1 MSTNYDSA
9 AIEILSGLDPVRKRP
24 GMYTDTTCP
33 NHLAQEVIDNSVDE
47 ALAGHAK
54 QVNVTLFK
62 DGSLQVEDD
71 GRGMPVDKHPEQKK
85 PGVEVILTTL
95 HAGGKFSN
103 QMYQFSGGLHGV
115 GVSVVNALSARLE
128 VWVRRTGKEYNMSFA
143 NGDTASKLEVVG
155 SVGKRNTGTTL
166 RFWPDKKY
174 FDTAK
179 FSEAKLLHLLRA
191 KAVLCSGLHIR
202 FNSEVS
208 GEEHEWCYE
217 DGIRDYL
224 VQGLEPFEVIPET
237 PMFSSFEGNQEAAEW
252 AIAWVRDGQDWIT
265 EMVKPF
271 QEPTIQMVAGPVAL
285 TGKRLFQRWQ
295 KMEFATLQAIG
306 AILIRKGHPSMAN
319 GANLAY
325 RKSAFEAVAGFE
337 GIDQTPSGDDELL
350 LMKVQNAFPGSITFR
365 KAAGAMVTTA
375 ALERWQDFKN
385 QRLRW
390 ASKWQVGRR
399 RSAMSVALFVF
410 VLNLS
415 WFLLPLLAFAG
426 LVSSDDVLGIWRLRF
441 VIEALWV
448 MWLTR
453 FFVSA
458 LSIRAF
464 YLHQFLYPVYVIY
477 FGLMA
482 NFGNYHWK
490 GRSYKVR
497 WQ

>member
-1 MSTNYDSA
+1 MIWFFWFLTVAYALFLLTGLVTWSRKDRWAEVDSETETVTVIVPFRNEQSQLAALVAHLQNQTYQRFGVIFINDHST
-9 AIEILSGLDPVRKRP
+9 
-24 GMYTDTTCP
+24 
-33 NHLAQEVIDNSVDE
+33 DNSVEVLEKALLNVGFEHQLVHLKE
-47 ALAGHAK
+47 ATGKKAAIAAGAMAA
-54 QVNVTLFK
+54 
-62 DGSLQVEDD
+62 DGGL
-71 GRGMPVDKHPEQKK
+71 
-85 PGVEVILTTL
+85 ILTTD
-95 HAGGKFSN
+95 ADCEF
-103 QMYQFSGGLHGV
+103 
-115 GVSVVNALSARLE
+115 
-128 VWVRRTGKEYNMSFA
+128 
-143 NGDTASKLEVVG
+143 
-155 SVGKRNTGTTL
+155 
-166 RFWPDKKY
+166 
-174 FDTAK
+174 
-179 FSEAKLLHLLRA
+179 
-191 KAVLCSGLHIR
+191 
-202 FNSEVS
+202 
-208 GEEHEWCYE
+208 
-217 DGIRDYL
+217 
-224 VQGLEPFEVIPET
+224 
-237 PMFSSFEGNQEAAEW
+237 
-252 AIAWVRDGQDWIT
+252 GQDWIT